1 MRRKLGSRGVA
12 ASELAV
18 MAPVLLLLFVG
29 TADVAN
35 LIQTNIRLDRAV
47 QAGAQYAAGNETDL
61 AGIQAQVM
69 AAWPELTAADVPLPI
84 LACECA
90 GTAIACDQACPSGLV
105 QTVAI
110 SAQRSLSPQLLTGFG
125 RGTGRAVVRIR

>member
-1 MRRKLGSRGVA
+1 MMRKLGSRGVA

-18 MAPVLLLLFVG
+18 MAPVLLLLLVG

-47 QAGAQYAAGNETDL
+47 RAGAQYAAGNEADL
-61 AGIQAQVM
+61 TGIRAQVM
-69 AAWPELTAADVPLPI
+69 AAWPELTAADVPLPF
-84 LACECA
+84 LVCECA
-90 GTAIACDQACPSGLV
+90 GTVIACDQSCPSGLI
-105 QTVAI
+105 QTVEI

-125 RGTGRAVVRIR
+125 RGAGRAVVRIR